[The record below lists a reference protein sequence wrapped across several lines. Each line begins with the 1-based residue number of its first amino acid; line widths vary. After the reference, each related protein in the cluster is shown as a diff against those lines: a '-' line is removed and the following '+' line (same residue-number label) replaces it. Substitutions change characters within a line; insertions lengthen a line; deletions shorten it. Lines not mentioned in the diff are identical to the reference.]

1 MFLKIL
7 PDTTESSF
15 TVNGKC
21 NLTFLKYTN
30 IGDGSLMQNIPNPA
44 TGRTRIDFQMQETV
58 AVVLKI
64 FSSNG
69 AVVETLLDGSE
80 VLKGGQYSVDF
91 DVSNF
96 PSGVYY
102 YTIQA
107 GIFTDTKPMVISK

>member
-1 MFLKIL
+1 MVLKIL
-7 PDTTESSF
+7 TETTDLRF
-15 TVNGKC
+15 TVNWKC

-30 IGDGSLMQNIPNPA
+30 IGDGSLMQNVPNPA
-44 TGRTRIDFQMQETV
+44 RGRTRIDFQIQETV
-58 AVVLKI
+58 PVVLKI

-69 AVVETLLDGSE
+69 AVAETLLDGSE

-91 DVSNF
+91 DVSGF

-107 GIFTDTKPMVISK
+107 GIFRDNQPDGN